1 MSTEKVKKQESA
13 RVMVD
18 LDKTPPISA
27 GNEKFEENMDL
38 EDLLL
43 KSKSI
48 EHIEGYDSDELR
60 EKEQEMN
67 IKLKQEELK
76 RELNLSL
83 INEEVH
89 INERHSGEPR
99 IRRNQFMNSNS
110 GMSDA
115 NSMSNSFANS
125 NHKKGGASG
134 DGSRVMCDG
143 DLENSGTN

>member
-1 MSTEKVKKQESA
+1 LPVKTDPEAASKVSTEKIKKQESA
-13 RVMVD
+13 LNRVVVD
-18 LDKTPPISA
+18 IDRTPPISG

-43 KSKSI
+43 KSKSV
-48 EHIEGYDSDELR
+48 ENIEGYDSDELR

-89 INERHSGEPR
+89 RNDRDSGEPR
-99 IRRNQFMNSNS
+99 VRRN
-110 GMSDA
+110 
-115 NSMSNSFANS
+115 
-125 NHKKGGASG
+125 
-134 DGSRVMCDG
+134 
-143 DLENSGTN
+143 